1 MIVITAIS
9 SLCER
14 EGMNVTLSSWSWS
27 AGVQN
32 FTDLS
37 ENKCFLHVGFFME

>member
-14 EGMNVTLSSWSWS
+14 EGMNVTLSSWS